1 MVELVKKIGKKGEI
15 VIPAEIRKKYD
26 FMPGKYVKITCQ
38 DDVIEIKIID
48 PEQAYFWTKEWQQ
61 AEKEASEDIKQGR
74 MSPIFSSAKEGI
86 NYLKTITEKSTK
98 AD

>member
-1 MVELVKKIGKKGEI
+1 MELVKKIGKKGEI
-15 VIPAEIRKKYD
+15 IIPAEIRKKYNLI
-26 FMPGKYVKITCQ
+26 PGKYVKITCQ
-38 DDVIEIKIID
+38 DDVIEIKNID
-48 PEQAYFWTKEWQQ
+48 SEQAYFWTKEWQE